1 MILIAGSTG
10 NLGSEIVR
18 QLCEQGKSVRALVRK
33 TSDPQKV
40 TGLKNLGA
48 EIIEGELTNKPSL
61 VSACRG
67 VDTVITTVTTTSS
80 QTPGDSIPK
89 VDQLGQL
96 QLVEAA
102 AEAGVSHFI
111 YTSYSRNIST
121 SCPLTTAKRTVEQR
135 LMSSGM
141 AYTILRPSYFMEA
154 WLSPFIGFDYP
165 NHQARIYGT
174 GENPISWI
182 SFVDV
187 ARSAVMAVDSP
198 AARNKTFEMGGPEAI
213 SPNQVIKIFE
223 KAASKPFQVEYVP
236 VEALQAQKPA
246 AQDPLQQSFAA
257 LMLDY
262 AKGDPI
268 DSSDALKAFPISLK
282 SVTDYARQVVAEPVK
297 TAG

>member
-1 MILIAGSTG
+1 MILVAGSTG

-18 QLCEQGKSVRALVRK
+18 QLREQDKSVRALVRK

-40 TGLKNLGA
+40 ARLKSLGA
-48 EIIEGELTNKPSL
+48 EIVQGDLTDKPTL
-61 VSACRG
+61 GAACYG
-67 VDTVITTVTTTSS
+67 IDTVITTVTTTLS

-111 YTSYSRNIST
+111 YTSYSHNIST

-135 LMSSGM
+135 LMNSGM
-141 AYTILRPSYFMEA
+141 TYTILSPTFFMEA

-187 ARSAVMAVDSP
+187 ARIAVMAVDSP
-198 AARNKTFEMGGPEAI
+198 SARNRIFEMGGPEAL

-223 KAASKPFQVEYVP
+223 KTAGKPFKVEYVP
-236 VEALQAQKPA
+236 VEALQAQKA
-246 AQDPLQQSFAA
+246 ASDDPLQQSFAT
-257 LMLDY
+257 LMMNY
-262 AKGDPI
+262 ANGDSI
-268 DSSDALKAFPISLK
+268 DNADALKVFPISLK
-282 SVTDYARQVVAEPVK
+282 SVQDYARQVSEPVN